1 MGMFIAA
8 VAFIWTLNYVWE
20 CYKMGPSTLFQFFE
34 ECEDE
39 RRWISAQ
46 NELARVDP
54 ALALELE
61 YDHKTAIRHYV

>member
-1 MGMFIAA
+1 MSIAA
-8 VAFIWTLNYVWE
+8 LLALRYCFTEYQ
-20 CYKMGPSTLFQFFE
+20 KGPSGLAQFFR

-39 RRWISAQ
+39 RRWIGAH
-46 NELARVDP
+46 NELAKVDS